1 MPFARFLLG
10 LAVAAVAHFVGT
22 RALPVFPLAVDL
34 FLVVTLLVARS
45 GRPVP
50 AMFAGVVCGWAADAL
65 AGGPFGIHGLADTIV
80 GFGSALAAQQL
91 VVQRKTSLL
100 SVFAAGAAAQ
110 SAILAGLAIVFLP
123 GGDLPALAWLPVKVA
138 TTAVAGLAWTGVAA
152 AVSLRWS
159 RRRRKRPSG
168 VVNLDR

>member
-1 MPFARFLLG
+1 MPFARFLAG
-10 LAVAAVAHFVGT
+10 LALAAFVHFLGT
-22 RALPVFPLAVDL
+22 RALPTFPLAADL

-50 AMFAGVVCGWAADAL
+50 AMFAGLACGWAADAL
-65 AGGPFGIHGLADTIV
+65 AGGPFGLHGLADTMV

-91 VVQRKTSLL
+91 VVQRRTSLL

-123 GGDLPALAWLPVKVA
+123 GGDLPALAWLPVKVT
-138 TTAVAGLAWTGVAA
+138 TTALAGLAWTSLAA
-152 AVSLRWS
+152 AVDRRWS

-168 VVNLDR
+168 VVHLDR

>member
-1 MPFARFLLG
+1 MALARFFAG
-10 LAVAAVAHFVGT
+10 LAAAALVHFVGT
-22 RALPVFPLAVDL
+22 RALPWFPLAADL
-34 FLVVTLLVARS
+34 FLVVTLLVARG

-50 AMFAGVVCGWAADAL
+50 AMFAGLLCGWTADAL

-110 SAILAGLAIVFLP
+110 SAILAVLAIVFLP
-123 GGDLPALAWLPVKVA
+123 GVDLPALAWLPVRVS
-138 TTAVAGLAWTGVAA
+138 TTALAGLAWTSLAA
-152 AVSLRWS
+152 AIARRWS